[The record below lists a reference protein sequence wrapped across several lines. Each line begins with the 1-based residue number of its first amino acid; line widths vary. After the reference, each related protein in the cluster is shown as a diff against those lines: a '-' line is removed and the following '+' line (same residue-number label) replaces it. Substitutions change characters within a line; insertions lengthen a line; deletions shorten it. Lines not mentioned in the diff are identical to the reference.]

1 MYIGDKMNRILL
13 VEDDP
18 LISTKLTEFLENEH
32 FLITQARNK
41 KEALDKVFK
50 DEYDLVLL
58 DISLPDG
65 SGYDICKEIKSKMN
79 VPIIFVTASNDEPS
93 VILGLDIG
101 ADDYIAKPYRPKE
114 LLSRIRSVLRRTGK
128 TSSIFELHG
137 IKVDTIKGL
146 VTRDGKEIFLSS
158 LEYRILLVFL
168 SNRGIVLSRA
178 KLVEEIWDIAGD
190 YLSDNTLTV
199 YIKRLRQKIEE
210 DIDDPKII
218 KTVRGIG
225 YISE

>member
-1 MYIGDKMNRILL
+1 MNRILL

>member
-65 SGYDICKEIKSKMN
+65 NGYDICKEIKSKMN

-168 SNRGIVLSRA
+168 SNRGIVLPRA

>member
-1 MYIGDKMNRILL
+1 MYVGDKMNRILL

-18 LISTKLTEFLENEH
+18 LISTKLTEFLESEH
-32 FLITQARNK
+32 FLITQARNQ

-50 DEYDLVLL
+50 DDYDLVLL
-58 DISLPDG
+58 DVSLPDG
-65 SGYDICKEIKSKMN
+65 SGYDICKEIKSKIN

-168 SNRGIVLSRA
+168 SNRGVVLSRA